1 MIIALKCPECNG
13 DIQLDDNREFGFCQY
28 CGTKI
33 LLNSERNNRKIEK
46 REEKENLVRL
56 AHIEIELGNYV
67 EAREACAKALEI
79 DATDWKIFFDKEI
92 CQYYL
97 NKDFQKIKDVY
108 VFCLEKDNDEE
119 NIDYYKTEFA
129 GILLEFSQEASCFED
144 FDTVYRFAINVYTSN
159 GIRKDKFLNFL
170 KEDLEKF
177 VFTYKWKLNRKQIQE
192 AYTMI
197 EQYDYLLRR

>member
-79 DATDWKIFFDKEI
+79 DATDWKIF
-92 CQYYL
+92 L
-97 NKDFQKIKDVY
+97 IK
-108 VFCLEKDNDEE
+108 
-119 NIDYYKTEFA
+119 
-129 GILLEFSQEASCFED
+129 
-144 FDTVYRFAINVYTSN
+144 RFANI
-159 GIRKDKFLNFL
+159 I
-170 KEDLEKF
+170 
-177 VFTYKWKLNRKQIQE
+177 
-192 AYTMI
+192 
-197 EQYDYLLRR
+197 